1 MADFH
6 PMSVH
11 FPIVLLIIWPIIEG
25 LSIKLK
31 KGEWGQLSTGILGL
45 SLLAA
50 LFATITGQ
58 AAFDEAI
65 AAGYD
70 SDLLERHTL
79 DADLI
84 PWMVILLGIA
94 RFMFPKKLG
103 IKGRWL
109 AVSLGFGLA
118 AFLVKVS
125 YEGGNLVYKY
135 GVGVSQTLG
144 N

>member
-6 PMSVH
+6 PMTVH
-11 FPIVLLIIWPIIEG
+11 FPIVLLLLWPFIDG
-25 LSIKLK
+25 LSLKLQK
-31 KGEWGQLSTGILGL
+31 QEWSQLATALLGL
-45 SLLAA
+45 SLLTS

-58 AAFDEAI
+58 AAFDQAI

-84 PWMVILLGIA
+84 PWLIIVLGLA
-94 RFMFPKKLG
+94 RFILPKKIG
-103 IKGRWL
+103 AKGRWA
-109 AVSLGFGLA
+109 AVCLGLGLA
-118 AFLVKVS
+118 LFLVKVS
-125 YEGGNLVYKY
+125 YEGGNLVYKH

-144 N
+144 K

>member
-1 MADFH
+1 MAELH

-11 FPIVLLIIWPIIEG
+11 FPIVLLILWPLIEG
-25 LSIKLK
+25 LGLKLGK
-31 KGEWGQLSTGILGL
+31 KEWSQLAVGVLGV
-45 SLLAA
+45 SLLSA

-70 SDLLERHTL
+70 SELLERHTL

-84 PWMVILLGIA
+84 PWLIILLGIA
-94 RFMFPKKLG
+94 RFLLPKKIG
-103 IKGRWL
+103 RKGRWF
-109 AVSLGFGLA
+109 AVSLGLGIAL
-118 AFLVKVS
+118 FLVKVS

-135 GVGVSQTLG
+135 GVGVSKTLG